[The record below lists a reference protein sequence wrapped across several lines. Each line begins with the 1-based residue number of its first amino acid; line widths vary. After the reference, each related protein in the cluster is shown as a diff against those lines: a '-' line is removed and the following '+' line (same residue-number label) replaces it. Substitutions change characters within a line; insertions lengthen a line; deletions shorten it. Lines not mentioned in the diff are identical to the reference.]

1 MIKSVFTRLKQAAG
15 AKRWCISAAWL
26 LVWSTLQGQPFA
38 REVAAFASKDSLS
51 FPAKKQI
58 LFIGSSS
65 FTRWKDMQQA
75 FPRRPLI
82 NRAFGGS
89 TLADLLHY
97 QEAVIY
103 PYAPRQVV
111 IYCGE
116 NDFAASDTV
125 TVATVVDRY
134 IRLFGEIRKRLPR
147 AYVAYVSMKPS
158 PSRRKLLEK
167 YQEANALIRQYMA
180 RQKRTAFINV
190 YDAMLDSSGRPIS
203 GIFTRDSLHMNDSG
217 YAIWQ
222 KIIEPYLRK

>member
-1 MIKSVFTRLKQAAG
+1 MIKSVFTRLRQTAG
-15 AKRWCISAAWL
+15 TKLLCIGAAWL
-26 LVWSTLQGQPFA
+26 LLLSGLQGQPFA
-38 REVAAFASKDSLS
+38 REVAVFASQDSLS

-65 FTRWKDMQQA
+65 FTKWKGMQQA
-75 FPRRPLI
+75 FPRHALI

-89 TLADLLHY
+89 TLADLLYY

-134 IRLFGEIRKRLPR
+134 IRLFAGMRKRMPR
-147 AYVAYVSMKPS
+147 TYVAYVSMKPS
-158 PSRRKLLEK
+158 PSRRQLLEK
-167 YQEANALIRQYMA
+167 YQEANAQIRQYMA

-190 YDAMLDSSGRPIS
+190 YDAMLDSSGRPIP